1 MSIFVN
7 ISIANSN
14 DSINNIIVY
23 DMLGKNIKEVKN
35 ISSVETTLE
44 VSNLARGVYMLEI
57 KTTNGFQRLIVK

>member
-57 KTTNGFQRLIVK
+57 KTTNGFQKLIVK